1 VLLDFWLRREITQH
15 FVLGEKFCQLFLQ
28 SYLSL
33 FSCLHDSYAANSF
46 KHCRIRMKINA
57 GPSGR
62 KVISLQKVDSLLV
75 FLNVTGSWKVL
86 CKVGSLWFGLII
98 SMWWYWPW

>member
-1 VLLDFWLRREITQH
+1 LQREIAQD

-33 FSCLHDSYAANSF
+33 FSCVHDSYAASSF

-62 KVISLQKVDSLLV
+62 EVISLQKVDSLLV
-75 FLNVTGSWKVL
+75 FFEYNGELKKGF
-86 CKVGSLWFGLII
+86 CKMAPSGFG
-98 SMWWYWPW
+98 